1 VIAQFRFSAYFLLR
15 DRLAIVL
22 WVEVKAFA
30 MLLVALLAR
39 RQSLSAAI
47 VSLQYLINVV

>member
-1 VIAQFRFSAYFLLR
+1 VAAQFRFSAYFLLR

-22 WVEVKAFA
+22 RVEVKAFA
-30 MLLVALLAR
+30 MLLVVLPAR

-47 VSLQYLINVV
+47 WELAVYD